1 MNRTRVPPSIS
12 YSFTIR
18 LVYPNQIGMLARI
31 AGAIGKHGG
40 DIGAVDIVAS
50 DSKSMTRDIT
60 VRARDTVHQEEL
72 IARVRR
78 LPGVKVINV
87 SDRVFLLHL
96 GGKIA
101 IQNKVPLV
109 TRDALSMAYT
119 PGRGACL
126 RGHCRPTPQ
135 GLAAYHQGQ
144 LRRRGQ
150 RRHRRA
156 GPG

>member
-1 MNRTRVPPSIS
+1 M
-12 YSFTIR
+12 R
-18 LVYPNQIGMLARI
+18 LAYPNQIRMLARI
-31 AGAIGKHGG
+31 LSAVGKHGG

-60 VRARDTVHQEEL
+60 VRPREAAHQEAIL
-72 IARVRR
+72 AGVRR
-78 LPGVKVINV
+78 LSGVRVINV

-119 PGRGACL
+119 PGVARVCEAI
-126 RGHCRPTPQ
+126 
-135 GLAAYHQGQ
+135 AAQPRKAWQ
-144 LRRRGQ
+144 LTIKGNSV
-150 RRHRRA
+150 A
-156 GPG
+156 VVLSLTIA